1 MIRRVASEYDYL
13 FYSDMEIRRGGVT
26 HTIDTIRELKKV
38 DPDRKIYFII
48 GGDSLKWVDNWIEA
62 DELFDNV
69 TYIAYARD
77 DDNLDNAANEI
88 KRIKNGHSNADI
100 YLMDSFVA
108 PISSTKIRENIN
120 SGISI
125 KNMLPDYLE
134 EYILQNRLYKES
146 KYGTKKARIAGLLHD
161 CAKCIPTEEKLIK
174 AEKFGLPVNSSE
186 RANPDLL
193 HGKLGAYYARTK
205 YGINDKEILDAI
217 TYHTTG
223 RPGMTLMD
231 KIIYVADY
239 IEPNR
244 RMLNELPE
252 IRKEAFQDIDKA
264 LLHILKNILVYLES
278 QSCEIDEMTEKTYYY
293 YCSNNKK

>member
-1 MIRRVASEYDYL
+1 MKIKHNDTLDSYYRDDSRGDIAILGGSFNPIHNSHIEMAVKVHEKFNIDVVLMPNKSTYYKDNKKFVEDEHRLWMIRRVASEYDYL

-120 SGISI
+120 PGISI

-146 KYGTKKARIAGLLHD
+146 KYGTSRDDKKA
-161 CAKCIPTEEKLIK
+161 
-174 AEKFGLPVNSSE
+174 
-186 RANPDLL
+186 
-193 HGKLGAYYARTK
+193 
-205 YGINDKEILDAI
+205 
-217 TYHTTG
+217 
-223 RPGMTLMD
+223 
-231 KIIYVADY
+231 
-239 IEPNR
+239 
-244 RMLNELPE
+244 
-252 IRKEAFQDIDKA
+252 
-264 LLHILKNILVYLES
+264 
-278 QSCEIDEMTEKTYYY
+278 
-293 YCSNNKK
+293 